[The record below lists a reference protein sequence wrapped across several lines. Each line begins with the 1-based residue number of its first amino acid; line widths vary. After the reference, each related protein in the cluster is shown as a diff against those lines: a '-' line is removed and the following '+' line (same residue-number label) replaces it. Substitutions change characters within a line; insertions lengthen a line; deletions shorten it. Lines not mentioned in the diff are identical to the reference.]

1 MHLDRPDRF
10 QRGGWIEVI
19 CGGMF
24 SGKSEELIRRI
35 RRAKIAK
42 LNVKAFKPAI
52 DDRYHSEAIA
62 SHTGLMA
69 DAVPVRCAKE
79 ILESV
84 TPDTDVVAIDE
95 VQFFD
100 QEIVTVCQYLADS
113 GKRVICAGL
122 DQDFRGEPFGPTPVL
137 LAVAEY
143 VTKLQAI
150 CVKCGGPAS
159 RTQRLIDGRPAADD
173 EPVIQVGADE
183 QYEARC
189 RHCHEVLKTGQ
200 PART

>member
-1 MHLDRPDRF
+1 MYKE
-10 QRGGWIEVI
+10 GWIEVI

-42 LNVKAFKPAI
+42 QEVQAFKPAI
-52 DDRYHSEAIA
+52 DDRYHAESIA
-62 SHTGLMA
+62 SHNGLMTE
-69 DAVPVRCAKE
+69 AKAIRHSRE
-79 ILESV
+79 ILEAV
-84 TPDTDVVAIDE
+84 EIATNVVAIDE

-100 QEIVTVCQYLADS
+100 DEIVAVCQELADR

-122 DQDFRGEPFGPTPVL
+122 DQDFRGQAFGPTPHL

-143 VTKLQAI
+143 VSKLQAI
-150 CVKCGGPAS
+150 CVQCGQPAG
-159 RTQRLIDGRPAADD
+159 RTQRLINGKPAGKD
-173 EPVIQVGADE
+173 EPIILVGANE

-189 RHCHEVLKTGQ
+189 RHCHEVPMEREQ
-200 PART
+200 